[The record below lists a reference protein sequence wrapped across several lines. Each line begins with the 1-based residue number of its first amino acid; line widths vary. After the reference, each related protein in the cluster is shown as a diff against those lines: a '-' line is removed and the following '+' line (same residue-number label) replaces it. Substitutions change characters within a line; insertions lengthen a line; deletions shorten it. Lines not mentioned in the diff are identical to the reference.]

1 MTVVTIQE
9 TNTPKLISIGLILII
24 LFELEKFYH
33 NNKYLL
39 SLLLFSSLLI
49 IFKFTNIASYT
60 NLMIALILIE
70 KIYKKKIKIKEF
82 ILPIFLSLIIFLPW
96 AIYSIQIFNS
106 PLTALFPSQYYY
118 TQKMNFL
125 KI

>member
-70 KIYKKKIKIKEF
+70 KIYKKK
-82 ILPIFLSLIIFLPW
+82 
-96 AIYSIQIFNS
+96 
-106 PLTALFPSQYYY
+106 
-118 TQKMNFL
+118 
-125 KI
+125 